1 MPIKEAPR
9 ALGRA
14 TPPALKLS
22 VSFTSRSPE
31 VFEMWCAKPKIYRK
45 PPEKTGCRTGDVVY
59 IPIVG
64 RTTAIVPIII
74 FVRQPRLTLP
84 QEASIR

>member
-1 MPIKEAPR
+1 
-9 ALGRA
+9 
-14 TPPALKLS
+14 
-22 VSFTSRSPE
+22 
-31 VFEMWCAKPKIYRK
+31 MWCAKPKIYRK

-59 IPIVG
+59 IPIAG